1 MMTRRLCRVGLPLIA
16 AIIAGVSTATAHS
29 FPQAQSPAAGQTLSA
44 SPPAVTIKFDA
55 PIEKLFAK
63 LDVVDAE
70 GKNAAIGSPEI
81 GQDGVSLSVKLG
93 PLKPGEYTVKWSVV
107 CIDTHRTEGSYQFT
121 VAGGGS

>member
-1 MMTRRLCRVGLPLIA
+1 MLLVA

-29 FPQAQSPAAGQTLSA
+29 FPAEQNPSAGQTLAA

-63 LDVVDAE
+63 LDVLDAD
-70 GKNAAIGSPEI
+70 GKNAVIGSPEI
-81 GQDGVSLSVKLG
+81 GPDGVSLSAKLG
-93 PLKPGEYTVKWSVV
+93 QLKPGEYTVKWSVV
-107 CIDTHRTEGSYQFT
+107 CIDTHHTEGSYRFT